1 MKPITIL
8 TGPAAAGKSTIGNIY
23 ATQFSE
29 RCAVVDVNTLR
40 AMMLKPCLKP
50 WDDAPGLA
58 QHRLSVRHACMLARS
73 FTVEGYE
80 VMILDAIWADLAR
93 AYKAALADH
102 IVRVVRVLPSW
113 EESLRRLRQCPAPM
127 TEAEA
132 RWYYEKQV
140 AFLEF
145 DYGLD
150 NTYLPAE
157 EVAAWL
163 ASLPGVSPV

>member
-8 TGPAAAGKSTIGNIY
+8 TGPAAAGKTTIGEIY
-23 ATQFSE
+23 ATQFSP
-29 RCAVVDVNTLR
+29 RCTVVDVGALQK
-40 AMMLKPCLKP
+40 MLLNPCLKP

-73 FTVEGYE
+73 FSVEGYE
-80 VMILDAIWADLAR
+80 VVILDSIWADLAR
-93 AYKAALADH
+93 AYRAALADH
-102 IVRVVRVLPSW
+102 SVRVVRLLPSW
-113 EESLRRLRQCPAPM
+113 EESLRRLRARPVHIS
-127 TEAEA
+127 EAEA
-132 RWYYEKQV
+132 RWFYEKQV
-140 AFLEF
+140 ALLEF

-150 NTYLPAE
+150 NTYMPPE